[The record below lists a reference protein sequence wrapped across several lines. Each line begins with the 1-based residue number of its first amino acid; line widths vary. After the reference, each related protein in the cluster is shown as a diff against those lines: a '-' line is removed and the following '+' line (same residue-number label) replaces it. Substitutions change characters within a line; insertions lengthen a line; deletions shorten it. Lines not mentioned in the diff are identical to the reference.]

1 MNLNLKKIP
10 ACAGVYLFKG
20 SKERVL
26 YVGKA
31 KNLRNRLRSY
41 FQNSANLDD
50 RKRRMVKIIKDFSY
64 IATSN
69 ELEALILE
77 ATLIKQY
84 KPKYNI
90 ILRDDKN
97 YPYIKLTIKEKWPK
111 IEVVR
116 GVERDGNLYFGPY
129 IPAQGMWEAIDFI
142 GRNFL
147 LRTCKYSLERHMRP
161 CVQYQMNKCLAPC
174 AKKVSR
180 DEYLKI
186 VEDVRLFLAGEKKEL
201 ISILENKMT
210 QLSEQLRFE
219 EAARIRDGIN
229 NIKRAF
235 DSQKVIS
242 PELEDLDA
250 IGYYKQ
256 GSDIVIQVLFI
267 KNGVL
272 IGAKEFFINNLITDE
287 ESEIMHS
294 FIELFYSKDIIV
306 PPVILTNCIPENSDS
321 LLAWLKNKRGNEV
334 AIEVPEDPKRLAILT
349 MANENARL
357 LMNSKMKSFSDFDK
371 IISNLKEKLSLKKS
385 PASIGAFDVSTIQGE
400 QSVGA
405 YIFWEKD
412 EFKKQEYRHFKIKDV
427 AGVDD
432 YAMIREIVKRTFNK
446 ADIRL
451 PELIIIDGGMA
462 QLSVAK
468 GVIDEMNLEIPIISV
483 AKRPDRAFSLNGK
496 VIHLDDKSPESDFL
510 KRIRDEVHRFAITYH
525 RKMRARKLL
534 DSPLE
539 NISGIGKKRR
549 LELLRH
555 FGSIDNIRK
564 ASAHDIMQIK
574 GFNKKISDKI
584 LEELK
589 KQTG

>member
-161 CVQYQMNKCLAPC
+161 CVQYQMKKCLAPC

-235 DSQKVIS
+235 ESQKVIS

-446 ADIRL
+446 ADMRL

-468 GVIDEMNLEIPIISV
+468 AVIDEMNLEIPIISV

-584 LEELK
+584 LEVLK

>member
-161 CVQYQMNKCLAPC
+161 CVQYQMKKCLAPC

-235 DSQKVIS
+235 ESQKVIS

-468 GVIDEMNLEIPIISV
+468 AVIDEMNLEIPIISV

>member
-161 CVQYQMNKCLAPC
+161 CVQYQMKKCLAPC